1 MRHLC
6 KFLLILTATVIGA
19 VDSGRVQAAHF
30 RQPRNRVYQVT
41 YINAGAYQTRH
52 QFALFNNRGQ
62 VAYVDVEDIDASGNP
77 IVDDQ
82 ATATERQAP
91 RCIQRY
97 LTNRRALNRAASRHG
112 FVVRPGQ
119 RVRLQNRLIPRA
131 TTGRV
136 QTGAAGEFTITLPN
150 KARYQTIQFKPAAS
164 KYQIRK

>member
-1 MRHLC
+1 MRYLS
-6 KFLLILTATVIGA
+6 KFLLTLMAVIIGFA
-19 VDSGRVQAAHF
+19 VGGRVQAARF

-52 QFALFNNRGQ
+52 QFALFNNRGR
-62 VAYVDVEDIDASGNP
+62 VTYVDVEDIDAAGNP

-91 RCIQRY
+91 QRLHRY
-97 LTNRRALNRAASRHG
+97 LTNRRALDRAASKHG

-119 RVRLQNRLIPRA
+119 RVQIQNRLITKA

-136 QTGAAGEFTITLPN
+136 QSGSAGEFTIALPS
-150 KARYQTIQFKPAAS
+150 KAKYQTIQFKPAAA
-164 KYQIRK
+164 KYQFQK